1 MNVNA
6 AKCRITANSYGP
18 PVSDGTLTN
27 LNLSEYPNVIN
38 SFSGLIED
46 ERKRRARRYS
56 YNTYHPDV
64 KPTDKQKSDVS
75 FHKGW
80 PENSIPWGRLATDRI
95 NDEIVKQGRA
105 NHGNKKLD
113 GRPQSSPSSTRR
125 PYKFENNTQQ
135 TVKVGKERPVGGG
148 STIRLIYKR
157 PPVPEPPIDKMVQS
171 GSKCNVPQSLI
182 IVMGKTTP
190 TRRTESSFDVHAERK
205 RVQKEN
211 GRSKLPSYYLG
222 ELNEFDPN
230 ANSTPRLTWSPSFSS
245 DSSNNYECDNCGG
258 YPRFDDVGSFLGY
271 CFQRKLIEKN
281 LYFSTRF
288 TLHLNNL

>member
-6 AKCRITANSYGP
+6 AKCRITANSYGHP
-18 PVSDGTLTN
+18 NSDGTTPN

-46 ERKRRARRYS
+46 ERKKRARRYS

-64 KPTDKQKSDVS
+64 NPTDKLKSDVP

-95 NDEIVKQGRA
+95 NDEMVKQGRGH
-105 NHGNKKLD
+105 HGNKKFN
-113 GRPQSSPSSTRR
+113 GRPQSSPGTTRR
-125 PYKFENNTQQ
+125 PYKFENNTQLA
-135 TVKVGKERPVGGG
+135 VKGRKEPPVGGG

-157 PPVPEPPIDKMVQS
+157 PPVPDPPIDKMVQS
-171 GSKCNVPQSLI
+171 GPKCNVPQSLI

-190 TRRTESSFDVHAERK
+190 TRRTESSFDVHTERK
-205 RVQKEN
+205 RVQQEN

-230 ANSTPRLTWSPSFSS
+230 AHRLTWSPSFSS

-258 YPRFDDVGSFLGY
+258 YPRFDDVGLYLCYG
-271 CFQRKLIEKN
+271 FQGKLN
-281 LYFSTRF
+281 
-288 TLHLNNL
+288 